1 MARINLLPWRE
12 ELRKERQQ
20 QFQVVMGLAALLMVA
35 VIALVH
41 INMNGFID
49 DQNARNSYLDKQI
62 KLLQKQIKEIKD
74 LEDEK
79 AKLLA
84 RMNIIQELQRSRPQV
99 VHVFVELV
107 QTLPDGVYLTSIKNA
122 GSAITLDGF
131 AESNA
136 RVSSYMRNVD
146 KAEWLAKPRLN
157 VIETTTSK
165 NKARQGQRVS
175 KFVLN
180 VVQTSPKAAT
190 DEDEVTP

>member
-12 ELRKERQQ
+12 ELRKERQK
-20 QFQVVMGLAALLMVA
+20 QFQTVMGLAAMLMVA
-35 VIALVH
+35 VVALVH

-49 DQNARNSYLDKQI
+49 DQNNRNAFLDKQI
-62 KLLQKQIKEIKD
+62 KALQKEIKEIKD
-74 LEDEK
+74 LEAEK
-79 AKLLA
+79 SRLLA

-107 QTLPDGVYLTSIKNA
+107 QTLPDGVYLTSIKNT
-122 GSAITLDGF
+122 GSQISLDGF

-146 KAEWLAKPRLN
+146 KAQWLAKPRLN
-157 VIETTTSK
+157 VIETKVAK
-165 NKARQGQRVS
+165 NTARKGQRVS

-180 VVQTSPKAAT
+180 VVQTSPSANS
-190 DEDEVTP
+190 EEEEVSP